1 MWNYFSIDE
10 LKCGGT
16 DECNMDEEF
25 MERLVALR
33 HKFNEPMVVSS
44 GYRDSSYNQVIG
56 GVRNSPHLH
65 GKAVDILIGG
75 KGAYR
80 LIGLAIQQGFT
91 GIGVSQRGPYESR
104 FLHLDTMDNSD
115 IHPRPWIWSYK

>member
-1 MWNYFSIDE
+1 MWEYFSVDE
-10 LKCGGT
+10 LKCKGT
-16 DECNMDEEF
+16 DECNMDEGF
-25 MERLVALR
+25 MERLVTLR

-91 GIGVSQRGPYESR
+91 V
-104 FLHLDTMDNSD
+104 
-115 IHPRPWIWSYK
+115 IHCIQVQEPAFIWSSLGHSYTCKALLDGKTY